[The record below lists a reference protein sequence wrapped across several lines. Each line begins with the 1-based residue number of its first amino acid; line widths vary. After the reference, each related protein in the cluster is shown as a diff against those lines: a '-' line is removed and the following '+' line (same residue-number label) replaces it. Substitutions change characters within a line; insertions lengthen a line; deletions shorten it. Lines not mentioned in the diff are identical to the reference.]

1 MFDFQEELKNFK
13 PSTDADLV
21 ALDLKGGEA
30 ADLQT
35 LLRYMVQDERKNSS
49 RQFDQLGLEDVR

>member
-1 MFDFQEELKNFK
+1 MFAFQEELKNFK

-21 ALDLKGGEA
+21 ALDLKGDEA

>member
-21 ALDLKGGEA
+21 ALDLKGDEA